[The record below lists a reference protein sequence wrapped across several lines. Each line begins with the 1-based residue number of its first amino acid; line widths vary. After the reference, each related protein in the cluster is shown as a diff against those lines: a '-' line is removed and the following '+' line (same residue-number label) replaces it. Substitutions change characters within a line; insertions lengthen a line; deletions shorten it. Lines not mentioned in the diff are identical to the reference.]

1 MRYDARMSTVE
12 HEQQANPLGP
22 VFGLKHKS
30 ELIDYCAGLEVSSRD
45 LLEIV
50 LRGRAGEFG
59 AYNYVCHVLDAVPN
73 ELGLSNDDMQVL
85 SRTGQGLLP
94 RDQRLIE
101 RIFLTLDTS
110 RIFAAHMFYS
120 TDWAFWYVLGFDRR
134 ESASMRGKTLYLISD
149 HFGLPIDQVWAQVV
163 SGRPDFP
170 KLAITYRQACSL

>member
-1 MRYDARMSTVE
+1 MSTP
-12 HEQQANPLGP
+12 EQSNPLGP

-50 LRGRAGEFG
+50 FRGRAGEFG
-59 AYNYVCHVLDAVPN
+59 AYNYVCHVLDAAPN

-85 SRTGQGLLP
+85 LSRIGQGLLP

-101 RIFLTLDTS
+101 RVFLTLDTS

-120 TDWAFWYVLGFDRR
+120 TDWAFWYMLGFDRR
-134 ESASMRGKTLYLISD
+134 ESASMRVKTLYLISD
-149 HFGLPIDQVWAQVV
+149 HFGLPIDQVWAKVV

-170 KLAITYRQACSL
+170 KLAIAYKQ